1 MRAWL
6 QFLTGVP
13 VQRPE
18 EMKAKTFFAWC
29 RASQTHR
36 KKSGAKAQ
44 RQGFTWYLRVQQGGQ
59 LAEVMSAKGNQ

>member
-18 EMKAKTFFAWC
+18 ETKAKTFC
-29 RASQTHR
+29 LVQSIMEIQ
-36 KKSGAKAQ
+36 KKSGAKSQ
-44 RQGFTWYLRVQQGGQ
+44 RQGCTWYIRVQQGGQ
-59 LAEVMSAKGNQ
+59 LAEVMSAK